1 MDALLDTD
9 RHVLDPAALASLL
22 AELPAADL
30 RAQARSYISHKA
42 LGAHMD
48 DALVRQLVRTGQG
61 PARGRAL
68 GGATM
73 GIPFRNHP
81 AIEPWVIDTEVFEDA
96 TIKNVWHSATQDYR
110 GFNTQQTGFD
120 LPKRGLLAAIEV
132 IFAGAYTRTD
142 NAGTHTV
149 TDYGSDGLLE
159 KIELSV
165 NGHSIK
171 SAESLAY
178 EYRRQVVTRKAT
190 ATPDSTPTAAGANVW
205 DKRFRVPVA
214 DNMRNLWGAIY
225 TPGEDMYPRLDLSNA
240 AQAKL
245 VTLTGG
251 ATVTLTGTYRLR
263 YTAYDA
269 PLVNIEGLGQRIVLP
284 DTDVLHRM
292 HQYSQAVPAGSGAA
306 IRMELQRTA
315 GEVERLYVFLE
326 NGPNALTDPAS
337 WSEIRFSYLETE
349 QPIRYLAPS
358 LLGENAEDY
367 TSKITPKCAVIDLA
381 ARNQRRDGLF
391 PKNVIEPAIEID
403 IPASVTINANARL
416 HVVQEML
423 VGGA

>member
-1 MDALLDTD
+1 MDALLD
-9 RHVLDPAALASLL
+9 RHELDPAALASLL
-22 AELPAADL
+22 AELAPADH
-30 RAQARSYISHKA
+30 RAQARSYLAHKA

-48 DALVRQLVRTGQG
+48 DPLVRQLVRTGQG

-68 GGATM
+68 GGASM

-81 AIEPWVIDTEVFEDA
+81 AVERWVIDTEVFEDA
-96 TIKNVWHSATQDYR
+96 TIKNVWASATQDYR
-110 GFNTQQTGFD
+110 GFNTQQTGYD
-120 LPKRGLLAAIEV
+120 LPKRGLLAEIEV
-132 IFAGAYTRTD
+132 IFEGTYTRTD
-142 NAGTHTV
+142 GAGTHTV
-149 TDYGSDGLLE
+149 TDFGADGLLE
-159 KIELSV
+159 KVELSV

-190 ATPDSTPTAAGANVW
+190 AVPDATPSAAGANTW

-214 DNMRNLWGAIY
+214 DNLRNLWGAIY

-251 ATVTLTGTYRLR
+251 ATVTLTGTYRLL

-269 PLVNIEGLGQRIVLP
+269 PLVNIEGIGQRIVLP
-284 DTDVLHRM
+284 DTDVLHRL

-326 NGPNALTDPAS
+326 NGPNALMDPSS
-337 WSEIRFSYLETE
+337 WTEVRFSYLETE
-349 QPIRYLAPS
+349 QPIKFLAKS
-358 LLGENAEDY
+358 LLADNARDY
-367 TSKITPKCAVIDLA
+367 TNKITPKCAVIDLSA
-381 ARNQRRDGLF
+381 KNQRRDGLF

-403 IPASVTINANARL
+403 IPASVTINANTRL